1 MNQNRV
7 IAIAVV
13 AVLAVAALGYA
24 GWRAYGHKD
33 ALDTG
38 SISDRDVSAFEK
50 ELAVPGP
57 LGDMTLGDKNAP
69 VTVYEY
75 ASLTCSHCAE
85 FSKDTFPLVKKNYI
99 DTGKVYYVLR
109 DFPFDPVATAAFM
122 LAHCAG
128 PERYF
133 GFVEVLFATQEQWAF
148 APTPME
154 GLKNIAK
161 QGGFSDEKFEACMK
175 DQTIFNHVKS
185 VADRGGQQFG
195 VRSTPTFFINGEKI
209 EGAIPY
215 AEFEAALKKHLPGG
229 DTSAAPAAA
238 PSGASTPAAPQQ

>member
-1 MNQNRV
+1 VNQNRV

-13 AVLAVAALGYA
+13 AVLAVAALGYG
-24 GWRAYGHKD
+24 GWRTFGHKD
-33 ALDTG
+33 VVDTG
-38 SISDRDVSAFEK
+38 SLGDKEVTAFEK

-57 LGDMTLGDKNAP
+57 LGDMTLGNKNAP
-69 VTVYEY
+69 ITIYEY

-109 DFPFDPVATAAFM
+109 DFPFDPIATAAFM
-122 LAHCAG
+122 LSHCAG

-133 GFVEVLFATQEQWAF
+133 GFIEVLFASQPQWAF
-148 APTPME
+148 VDTPME
-154 GLKNIAK
+154 ALKNLAK
-161 QGGFSDEKFEACMK
+161 QGGFSEEKFEACMK
-175 DQTIFNHVKS
+175 DQTVFNHVKT
-185 VADRGGQQFG
+185 VAERGGQKFG

-215 AEFEAALKKHLPGG
+215 ADFDAVLKKKLSGG
-229 DTSAAPAAA
+229 DKSAPAA
-238 PSGASTPAAPQQ
+238 PVSGESTPAGQQQ

>member
-13 AVLAVAALGYA
+13 AVLAVAALGYG
-24 GWRAYGHKD
+24 GWRTFGHKEV
-33 ALDTG
+33 ADTG
-38 SISDRDVSAFEK
+38 SLGGKDVTAFEK

-69 VTVYEY
+69 ITIYEY

-85 FSKDTFPLVKKNYI
+85 FSKDTFPLIKKNYI

-109 DFPFDPVATAAFM
+109 DFPFDPIATAAFM
-122 LAHCAG
+122 LSHCAG

-133 GFVEVLFATQEQWAF
+133 GFIEVLFASQAQWAF
-148 APTPME
+148 VDTPME
-154 GLKNIAK
+154 ALKNLAK
-161 QGGFSDEKFEACMK
+161 QGGFSDEKFDACMK
-175 DQTIFNHVKS
+175 NQEVFNHVKS
-185 VADRGGQQFG
+185 VAERGGQKFG
-195 VRSTPTFFINGEKI
+195 VNSTPTFFINGEKV

-215 AEFEAALKKHLPGG
+215 SDFDVLLKKKLSG
-229 DTSAAPAAA
+229 DDKSAPAAPA
-238 PSGASTPAAPQQ
+238 SGAATPAEPQQ